1 MKTKIKPT
9 SYHIKTVIPYQQNFD
24 GYLKP
29 SFSSSWDSTH
39 VSKKRRRSS
48 APRTKVQHIKIWFM
62 ENFRNFCNTTS
73 LHGFNYISRL
83 DLSHNERLFWL
94 IITIVAIIVSI
105 VLVMISYIWNRETPT
120 VTVIESSHY
129 PTWNIPFPAV
139 TLCNFNKISKTKSM
153 NMAKALKRPQN
164 TSEED
169 ILRMFPIVMFYSFAF
184 NQSSANI
191 SLAKEILQLNNMTL
205 NDLART
211 LSPNC
216 MDMIS
221 RCYWK
226 GTNTRCDG
234 LFQPIKSTGLGE
246 CCAFNYFGE
255 EKHNFP
261 PKIAYQIPKRPYRV
275 TGCGYPTG
283 LSILINPFAYD
294 YFASSFSSYGFRLLI
309 HDSYNA
315 PDENAET
322 KIISSSRE
330 SFVHIN
336 PESTYATSEISNMDI
351 ELRNCLFPHERK
363 LGIMQHYSFTNCMF
377 ECRIKYILMGCGCVP
392 HTVPNNGTY
401 RVCDVQDLKCV
412 IKNRI
417 IFTKALNDYNTTLS
431 AVKTTQ
437 KFPCDCLP
445 DCQSNRFMSEITMGR
460 LNVKLLFQNEDVE
473 RAPNDTNN
481 ILLHIFFS
489 DLMSTR
495 YRKEVYQNWLS
506 ALASFGGL
514 LGLIMGF
521 SIVTAF
527 EFVYFLTF
535 RPVFNYYNNH

>member
-1 MKTKIKPT
+1 MQNKIKPV
-9 SYHIKTVIPYQQNFD
+9 YDIKTVVPYRQNFEQ
-24 GYLKP
+24 YPKP
-29 SFSSSWDSTH
+29 SFSSTVASSNFPKKLRKS
-39 VSKKRRRSS
+39 SKPK
-48 APRTKVQHIKIWFM
+48 TKVQHIKKWFM

-73 LHGFNYISRL
+73 LHGFNYITRL
-83 DLSHNERLFWL
+83 DLSKNERFFWL
-94 IITIVAIIVSI
+94 FITIISIIVSI

-139 TLCNFNKISKTKSM
+139 TLCNFNKMSKTKSM
-153 NMAKALKRPQN
+153 NMAKVLKRPPN

-169 ILRMFPIVMFYSFAF
+169 ILQVFNTVMYYSFAF
-184 NQSSANI
+184 NQSSVNFE
-191 SLAKEILQLNNMTL
+191 LAQKVLALNNMTL

-211 LSPNC
+211 LTPNC

-221 RCYWK
+221 RCFWK

-234 LFQPIKSTGLGE
+234 LFQRIKSMGLGD
-246 CCAFNYFGE
+246 CCSFNFFGE

-261 PKIAYQIPKRPYRV
+261 DKIAYQIPKRPYRV
-275 TGCGYPTG
+275 TGCGFPTG

-309 HDSYNA
+309 HDAYNA

-322 KIISSSRE
+322 KIISSARE

-336 PESTYATSEISNMDI
+336 PESTYATNEIYKMNI
-351 ELRNCLFPHERK
+351 EERNCLFPHERR
-363 LGIMQHYSFTNCMF
+363 LMIMQRYTFTNCMW
-377 ECRIKYILMGCGCVP
+377 ECRINYILKSCGCIP
-392 HTVPNNGTY
+392 HSLPNNGTY
-401 RVCDVQDLKCV
+401 PVCDVKDLQCV
-412 IKNRI
+412 MKNRL
-417 IFTKALNDYNTTLS
+417 IFTRALNDYNVTLS
-431 AVKTTQ
+431 AVKDTK

-445 DCQSNRFMSEITMGR
+445 DCQSNRYMSEITMGR
-460 LNVKLLFQNEDVE
+460 LNVKLLFHNEDVE

-481 ILLHIFFS
+481 ILLHVFFS

-535 RPVFNYYNNH
+535 RPVFNYYSAQ